1 MSVREIACIRGE
13 KLFHFYGS
21 NSGADLCANREG
33 FRGLLQQMAF
43 FVISKPGHISALE
56 SISRLLGSHLLGAG
70 AASEQD

>member
-1 MSVREIACIRGE
+1 MAAILVQTYVQTG
-13 KLFHFYGS
+13 K
-21 NSGADLCANREG
+21 DLEVCCS
-33 FRGLLQQMAF
+33 MAF